1 MAVTQKAPVG
11 TTFGDEI
18 SKPAWRDKS
27 SWYQISTQDRM
38 INPEN
43 QAMMSGRMNARKIVS
58 LDASHAS
65 LASRPQ
71 DVAALIVE
79 AAASVS

>member
-1 MAVTQKAPVG
+1 
-11 TTFGDEI
+11 
-18 SKPAWRDKS
+18 
-27 SWYQISTQDRM
+27 M

-43 QAMMSGRMNARKIVS
+43 QKMMAKRMQPRKTIT

-71 DVAALIVE
+71 EVAELIIE
-79 AAASVS
+79 AANAVSQ